1 MDRRKL
7 IKTMTFALGA
17 TIATP
22 TLMSL
27 LSSCNSSTES
37 NWTPLFLDTKKGIVL
52 QQLSNIILPT
62 NVTLAIDIP
71 KFIDLVLND
80 VISPTDQQ
88 LFLKGAVAF
97 EDVFERKYNTSIHK
111 GTSDELKSLLTHYF
125 RISATEKTAI
135 ETLMSNA
142 QHPQKK
148 NNKQLIYSYLFFIR
162 KYTIWGYA
170 TANPT
175 SRNINNKKL

>member
-27 LSSCNSSTES
+27 LSSCNSKAES
-37 NWTPLFLDTKKGIVL
+37 NWNPLFLDSKKGEVL

-62 NVTLAIDIP
+62 NATLAINIP

-80 VISPTDQQ
+80 VISPSEQQ
-88 LFLKGAVAF
+88 LFLNGAVAF
-97 EDVFERKYNTSIHK
+97 EEAFERKYHTSIHK
-111 GTSDELKSLLTHYF
+111 GTTDELENLLSHYF
-125 RISATEKTAI
+125 RVSVEEKTAI
-135 ETLMSNA
+135 ESMLSNV

-148 NNKQLIYSYLFFIR
+148 NDKQLIYSYLFFIR
-162 KYTIWGYA
+162 EYSIWGYA
-170 TANPT
+170 TANPVH
-175 SRNINNKKL
+175 RNN

>member
-17 TIATP
+17 TIASP

-52 QQLSNIILPT
+52 QRISNIILPT
-62 NVTLAIDIP
+62 NANFAIDIP

-80 VISPTDQQ
+80 VISPSEQE
-88 LFLKGAVAF
+88 LFLKGAAAF
-97 EDVFERKYNTSIHK
+97 EDLFERKYTTSIHK
-111 GTSDELKSLLTHYF
+111 GTSDELKNVVTHYF
-125 RISATEKTAI
+125 NSSAIEKTVI
-135 ETLMSNA
+135 DTLVGNTS
-142 QHPQKK
+142 HPQEK
-148 NNKQLIYSYLFFIR
+148 NDKQLIYNYLFFIR

-170 TANPT
+170 TANPKN
-175 SRNINNKKL
+175 RNN